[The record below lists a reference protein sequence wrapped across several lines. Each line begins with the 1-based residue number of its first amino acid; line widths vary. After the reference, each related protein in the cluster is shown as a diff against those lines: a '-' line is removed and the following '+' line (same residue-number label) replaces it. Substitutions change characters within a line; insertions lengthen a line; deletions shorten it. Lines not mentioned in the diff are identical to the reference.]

1 MSESPK
7 SPEPFPTQGTSVG
20 SSSNSAT
27 SQLRDLAKTK
37 RRQKAIALACIV
49 LAILLV
55 AQWWTSHIETSNL
68 REELARRLQV
78 GDSTNIETKTLAS
91 STQEGVKELQF
102 KVAALES
109 KQTETQSQQLALAQ
123 IYQDLSKNRDDWV
136 LSEIE
141 QVLSTANQQLQL
153 SGNIQGALIALQ
165 NADRSLSRLDK
176 PQFIPVRRA
185 ITKDIDRL
193 KALPSVDLTGI
204 ALRLDSVIGQV
215 DKLPL
220 YADEKPAIQTVAPKS
235 QRKVIPKAEDAGARG
250 AAARSQVAEWW
261 GGIQDRWHSWS
272 SEMWGE
278 VKQLIRVRSVE
289 EPDALLVSP
298 TQAYFIRENLKLRLL
313 NARLALLSRNEATF
327 RSDMLAAQDAIGKYF
342 DPIAKQTQSVQ
353 AILRQVQGSDLSIE
367 MPALD
372 SLAAVNNFKTKH

>member
-1 MSESPK
+1 MSESPQL
-7 SPEPFPTQGTSVG
+7 PEPSSAQGASVG
-20 SSSNSAT
+20 AASPPANSP
-27 SQLRDLAKTK
+27 LRDMVKINKFQNAMAFVCALLALLL
-37 RRQKAIALACIV
+37 AAL
-49 LAILLV
+49 
-55 AQWWTSHIETSNL
+55 WWTSHTETSNL

-91 STQEGVKELQF
+91 TTQEGVKELQA
-102 KVAALES
+102 KLAAVEA
-109 KQTETQSQQLALAQ
+109 KQAETQSQQMALAQ
-123 IYQDLSKNRDDWV
+123 LYQDLSKNRDDWV

-165 NADRSLSRLDK
+165 NADRSLSRLEK

-185 ITKDIDRL
+185 ITQDIDRL

-204 ALRLDSVIGQV
+204 ALRLDSVISQV

-220 YADEKPAIQTVAPKS
+220 YADEKPAVQAIAPKS
-235 QRKVIPKAEDAGARG
+235 QRIVTPKGDDSGARG
-250 AAARSQVAEWW
+250 SAARAQAAEWW
-261 GGIQDRWHSWS
+261 GSIQDKWHSWS
-272 SEMWGE
+272 SEMWNE
-278 VKQLIRVRSVE
+278 FKQLVRVRSVE

-298 TQAYFIRENLKLRLL
+298 PQAYFIRENLKLRLL

-327 RSDMLAAQDAIGKYF
+327 RSDMLAAHDAIDKYF

-353 AILRQVQGSDLSIE
+353 AILKQVQGSDLSIE
-367 MPALD
+367 MPALE

>member
-1 MSESPK
+1 M
-7 SPEPFPTQGTSVG
+7 QGTSSG
-20 SSSNSAT
+20 AA
-27 SQLRDLAKTK
+27 SQPAAFPLRDMAKAN

-49 LAILLV
+49 LAVLLA
-55 AQWWTSHIETSNL
+55 AQWWSSHTETSNL

-78 GDSTNIETKTLAS
+78 GDSTNIETKTLVS
-91 STQEGVKELQF
+91 STQEGVKELQA
-102 KVAALES
+102 KVAALEA

-123 IYQDLSKNRDDWV
+123 LYQDLSKNRDDWV

-176 PQFIPVRRA
+176 PQFLQIRRA
-185 ITKDIDRL
+185 ITKDVDRL
-193 KALPSVDLTGI
+193 KSLPSVDLTGI

-215 DKLPL
+215 DKLQL
-220 YADEKPAIQTVAPKS
+220 YADEKPAVQAIAPKI
-235 QRKVIPKAEDAGARG
+235 QRKVVPKEEDNGNRS
-250 AAARSQVAEWW
+250 AAARAQATEWW
-261 GGIQDRWHSWS
+261 NSIQDKWYSWS
-272 SEMWGE
+272 SEMWNE

-289 EPDALLVSP
+289 DPDALLVSP

-353 AILRQVQGSDLSIE
+353 AILKQVQGSDLSIE
-367 MPALD
+367 MPVLE